1 MNTTKV
7 WKYML
12 LACLLMLVAPAQAQR
27 FFNLTSSEVRVDSVL
42 PRFVYSIPLTGAYR
56 DSVYTVSLKYGE
68 YIDMT
73 ASDIANYNRL
83 SGAVPPEQVLPQQRV
98 TECRKQ
104 GVLQIDFSPVVFRN
118 NRHQLLV
125 SFMLQVDAR
134 PLKRSE
140 RSSRGSLLA
149 KGKVSAFASSDALR
163 SASSLYAS
171 HSVLASGRWAKIRVS
186 ETGFHQLTEQ
196 VVRQAGFSDI
206 SKVKIYGYGG
216 NLQNEALLASELQ
229 ATDDL
234 QEVPQCIVDGKHY
247 FYAQGPVSWK
257 SETALQRVRNPYS
270 DYGYYFITQT
280 DGEPLVQDSATF
292 VSSHYPQSYDYHSLY
307 ESDGYSYYHGGRNL
321 FDAEELKVGDE
332 KKVVITNTTGS
343 AIGKLSVA
351 LTTATD
357 SKAQI
362 LKNGKA
368 LGEITLSLMNDNP
381 TEETAYLKATE
392 RVVTYPDSDFQDKDT
407 ISIKVLSGASIRLD
421 YISVTWEKPR
431 SCAFTAA
438 NLASGGKIPTAQ
450 YVYGITNQDHHADG
464 AADMVIII
472 PTSQKLLKQALR
484 LKEFHE
490 QHDGLRVT
498 IVPADELYNEFS
510 SGTPDANAYRR
521 YLRMLSDK
529 AQSEADMPKYLL
541 LFGDCVWD
549 NRMLT
554 ADCRLLNP
562 DDYLLCHESDDSF
575 SKTTC
580 YVSDSWLGIIGEGK
594 GADPRTELQDV
605 AVGRFP
611 VTTAQEAKILV
622 DKTINY
628 KKNANAGAWQ
638 NTLMFM
644 GDDGNENLHMADANE
659 VADDIASLYPGYL
672 IRKVMWDAYTRQASS
687 TGNTYP
693 EVASIIRQQQANG
706 ALVMDY
712 AGHGSETQISHE
724 NVLKITDFES
734 FRNENLPLWVTAS
747 CDIMPYDGTKST
759 IGEAALL
766 NEKGGAVAFYGTT
779 RTVFAQQ
786 NKYMNR
792 AFLRRVLSR
801 EDGKPIAIGE
811 AHRLA
816 QNDVMLGNVMAGE
829 IDRSENHLQYALL
842 GDPALSLNLPM
853 MKVVV
858 DSING
863 ISCQR
868 TDTVPLL
875 RAGDIARIAGHVETD
890 VDFQGV
896 VTATVRD
903 SRELVTCK
911 LNDAT
916 ADGASTAFQY
926 YDRQKTLY
934 QGADSVS
941 GGKFAFSFAVPKD
954 INYSGDTGLMNLY
967 AVSNDKALRAN
978 GESAR
983 FKVGG
988 SVVAGNDSIGPS
1000 VFCYLNSPTFVD
1012 GGNVN
1017 TTPYFV
1023 ARISDKDGINAAG
1036 SGLGHDLKL
1045 VIDGDQSKTYNLNG
1059 YFSYDFGTYTSG
1071 STCYS
1076 IPELPP
1082 GRHQLTFTA
1091 WDIQNNSSTTT
1102 LHFNVVSGL
1111 APSLF
1116 DVGVTE
1122 NPARSSTTFIVSHDR
1137 TESRMDVVIELY
1149 DASGRQLW
1157 RHAESG
1163 VPASEVYTVK
1173 WDLSVD
1179 GGRPLGTG
1187 IYLYRVKVSS
1197 DGSSYASK
1205 TRKLII
1211 IK

>member
-1 MNTTKV
+1 MNKSRIWQYLCIV
-7 WKYML
+7 AVL
-12 LACLLMLVAPAQAQR
+12 VLMALPAAAQR
-27 FFNLTSSEVRVDSVL
+27 FFNLTSQEVKVDSIL
-42 PRFVYSIPLTGAYR
+42 PQFVYSLPLQGDYQ
-56 DSVYTVSLKYGE
+56 DSIYTVTVKYPE
-68 YIDMT
+68 YVDMPAT
-73 ASDIANYNRL
+73 DISHYNRL
-83 SGAVPPEQVLPQQRV
+83 SGAALPEQVAICQQV

-104 GVLQIDFSPVVFRN
+104 GLLVISFSPLVFREH
-118 NRHQLLV
+118 RYQALV
-125 SFMLQVDAR
+125 SFMLDIQAK
-134 PLKRSE
+134 PLKHSKSQSHLLTRLQQE
-140 RSSRGSLLA
+140 ARLQTRGGEDSSPA
-149 KGKVSAFASSDALR
+149 
-163 SASSLYAS
+163 YAD
-171 HSVLASGRWAKIRVS
+171 HSVLASGKWAKIRVS
-186 ETGFHQLTEQ
+186 ETGIHQLTAD
-196 VVRQAGFSDI
+196 VVRRAGFSDI

-216 NLQNEALLASELQ
+216 NLQNEALYAQDIRE
-229 ATDDL
+229 TDDL
-234 QEVPQCIVDGKHY
+234 KEVPQYVVDGRHY
-247 FYAQGPVSWK
+247 FYARGAVSWSSK
-257 SETALQRVRNPYS
+257 TATVRTRNPYS
-270 DYGYYFITQT
+270 DYGYYFITQS
-280 DGEPLVQDSATF
+280 DESPSLWADSASF
-292 VSSHYPQSYDYHSLY
+292 VSSCHPMPEDYHSLY
-307 ESDGYSYYHGGRNL
+307 EVDGFSWMQGGRNL
-321 FDAEELKVGDE
+321 FHPTAVKVGDTQ
-332 KKVVITNTTGS
+332 KVVITNPTGCS
-343 AIGKLSVA
+343 RGKLVVA
-351 LTTATD
+351 VTAGTNTQV
-357 SKAQI
+357 QI
-362 LKNGKA
+362 RKNRQE
-368 LGEITLSLMNDNP
+368 LGTMSLQLPVN
-381 TEETAYLKATE
+381 TSSSAYTVGVERSAT
-392 RVVTYPDSDFQDKDT
+392 YSLQDFGEKDT
-407 ISIKVLSGASIRLD
+407 IEIQPLSGGPVHLD
-421 YISVTWEKPR
+421 YVAVTWEQPAPFVGFG
-431 SCAFTAA
+431 SQIPAA
-438 NLASGGKIPTAQ
+438 E
-450 YVYGITNQDHHADG
+450 YVYGITPQDHHADG

-472 PTSQKLLKQALR
+472 PTSQKLLKQAQR

-490 QHDGLRVT
+490 TQDGLRVN

-521 YLRMLSDK
+521 YLRMLSDR
-529 AQSEADMPKYLL
+529 AATAADMPKYLL

-622 DKTINY
+622 DKTISY

-672 IRKVMWDAYTRQASS
+672 IRKVMWDAYTRQTSS

-693 EVASIIRQQQANG
+693 EVSSIIRQQQANG

-801 EDGKPIAIGE
+801 EDGKPLAIGE

-903 SRELVTCK
+903 SRELVICK

-1076 IPELPP
+1076 IPELAP

-1122 NPARSSTTFIVSHDR
+1122 NPARSTTTFIVSHDR

-1149 DASGRQLW
+1149 DTSGRQLW